1 MENKIIAKSIRS
13 KSNFI
18 TVLFGVGF
26 FIFLILLLE
35 NNSVLKNDYEK
46 NIRTIGLIIIV
57 LIILYCI
64 YYLLNHKRIYVYKN
78 YFEIKELLRK
88 RKIYFSKIKKY
99 SSEYI
104 EGEDFTWTEH
114 YIILDTEEKITL
126 KDFDYSNFD
135 YFFSFIEKRFKKYI
149 KTN

>member
-26 FIFLILLLE
+26 FIFLIFLLE

-46 NIRTIGLIIIV
+46 NIRTIGLIFIV

-149 KTN
+149 

>member
-26 FIFLILLLE
+26 FIFLIFLLE

-46 NIRTIGLIIIV
+46 NIRTIGLIFIV

-126 KDFDYSNFD
+126 KDFDYSNFN

>member
-1 MENKIIAKSIRS
+1 MDNKVIAKSIRS
-13 KSNFI
+13 KSNFFTI
-18 TVLFGVGF
+18 LFGIVF
-26 FIFLILLLE
+26 FIILLILLE

-64 YYLLNHKRIYVYKN
+64 FYLLNHKRIYVYKN
-78 YFEIKELLRK
+78 YFEIKELLQK

-99 SSEYI
+99 TSEYI

-114 YIILDTEEKITL
+114 YLILDTEEKITL

-135 YFFSFIEKRFKKYI
+135 YFFSFIEKKIKKYLQ
-149 KTN
+149 TD